1 MIWLKTLLFTI
12 IAPGAVTVLLPYWIL
27 SSKWNEAIALPGALR
42 FFGLAPLLIGFGIY
56 LWCAYDFAAK
66 GRGTPAPIDPPKQLV
81 RSGLYRFTRNPMYVG
96 VVLILLGEAVFFSS
110 AALFFYA
117 AVVFIGFNGFILF
130 YEEPTL
136 RRLFGES
143 YSRYCAEV
151 PRWIFKRKQ
160 KKEGNENPQA
170 APRAKN

>member
-12 IAPGAVTVLLPYWIL
+12 IAPGTVTVLLPYLLL
-27 SSKWNEAIALPGALR
+27 SSRRAAETPTLGALR
-42 FFGLAPLLIGFGIY
+42 LLGFAPLLIGLSIY

-66 GRGTPAPIDPPKQLV
+66 GHGTPAPVDPPKQLV

-96 VVLILLGEAVFFSS
+96 IILILLGEAIFFAG

-117 AVVFIGFNGFILF
+117 ATVFIGFNGFILF

-143 YSRYCAEV
+143 YLRYCSEV
-151 PRWIFKRKQ
+151 PRWMLKQ
-160 KKEGNENPQA
+160 K
-170 APRAKN
+170 

>member
-12 IAPGAVTVLLPYWIL
+12 IAPGTVTVLMPRLIL
-27 SSKWNEAIALPGALR
+27 SSKWNNTIPFLGAFR
-42 FFGLAPLLIGFGIY
+42 FFGLAPLFIGFGIY

-96 VVLILLGEAVFFSS
+96 IILILLGEAGFFAR

-117 AVVFIGFNGFILF
+117 ATVFIGFNGFILF

-151 PRWIFKRKQ
+151 PRWILKRK
-160 KKEGNENPQA
+160 
-170 APRAKN
+170 